1 MTVRPPA
8 RDTKTGHRCVAAT
21 VAATELKSTE
31 SPDMEKT
38 YEVPNGIIS
47 VGTALVPS
55 TMKSRRDSTSA
66 KVFGEDWR
74 FFSCLPSV
82 PSSRRGPRRESAMN
96 PAYREHMTQTMFEK
110 SNVPAM
116 YVAIQADL
124 SLYASRRTAG
134 IAMDSFDVVSHR
146 VPIYVASR
154 SR

>member
-1 MTVRPPA
+1 
-8 RDTKTGHRCVAAT
+8 
-21 VAATELKSTE
+21 
-31 SPDMEKT
+31 
-38 YEVPNGIIS
+38 
-47 VGTALVPS
+47 
-55 TMKSRRDSTSA
+55 
-66 KVFGEDWR
+66 
-74 FFSCLPSV
+74 
-82 PSSRRGPRRESAMN
+82 MN

-134 IAMDSFDVVSHR
+134 IAMDSCDVVSHR